1 MPWNPDIY
9 DQFKKER
16 SAPYFDL
23 IKLIEIE
30 SDMSVI
36 DLGCGTGEL
45 TSGLL
50 DFIPN
55 SKSSASILLQKCFKK
70 QSNTQQKDCNFSKEA

>member
-55 SKSSASILLQKCFKK
+55 SKIIGIDSSAEMLQKAE
-70 QSNTQQKDCNFSKEA
+70 QYEQKDCSFSKEA